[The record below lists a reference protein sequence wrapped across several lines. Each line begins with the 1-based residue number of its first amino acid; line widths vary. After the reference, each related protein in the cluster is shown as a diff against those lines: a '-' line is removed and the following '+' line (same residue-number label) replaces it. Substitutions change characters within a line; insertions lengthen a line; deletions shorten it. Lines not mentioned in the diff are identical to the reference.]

1 MKELIDGTMREA
13 SLAYCDYIADR
24 IIRLLR
30 AQHPSGLIQSVG
42 HMQFDL
48 TPEGEFLSTKK
59 TIEVVDS
66 NNKRYRIIVEEV

>member
-1 MKELIDGTMREA
+1 MKELDKFV
-13 SLAYCDYIADR
+13 SLELCDYIADQ
-24 IIRLLR
+24 IMFLLR
-30 AQHPSGLIQSVG
+30 APDFLGLIHSVG
-42 HMQFDL
+42 HVQFDL